1 MHAEMY
7 KIGSIGHGF
16 LAIMGRPYI
25 EQQEPASLANV
36 ARLGIQQVVSLL
48 EPGEARSLG
57 LDAEGRE
64 TRARGM
70 GFVSFPIADMGT
82 PVSVEAFADITLTL
96 FRRIDRGVNTLVH
109 CRAGIGRSG
118 LFAAGMLLHAG
129 MDAEQAFAH
138 VGKMRGLR
146 VPENLEQHNWLVSH
160 QNLIAAA
167 TRNPDDAG

>member
-1 MHAEMY
+1 MY

-25 EQQEPASLANV
+25 EHHQPASLLNV
-36 ARLGIQQVVSLL
+36 ARLGIKQVVSLL

-57 LDAEGRE
+57 LDGERLEAK
-64 TRARGM
+64 AQGM
-70 GFVSFPIADMGT
+70 GFEAFPIVDMGT
-82 PVSVEAFADITLTL
+82 PRSVEDFANLTHTL
-96 FRRIDRGVNTLVH
+96 FRRVDRGINTLVH

-118 LFAAGMLLHAG
+118 LFAAGMLLYAG

-146 VPENLEQHNWLVSH
+146 VPETLDQHNWLVSN
-160 QNLIAAA
+160 QSRIVELAQGPEDV
-167 TRNPDDAG
+167 T

>member
-1 MHAEMY
+1 MY

-25 EQQEPASLANV
+25 EQHEAASLANV

-48 EPGEARSLG
+48 ESGEARHLG
-57 LDAEGRE
+57 LDAERFE
-64 TRARGM
+64 ARACGM

-82 PVSVEAFADITLTL
+82 PRSVEEFAEVTHTL
-96 FRRIDRGVNTLVH
+96 FRRIDSGINTLVH

-118 LFAAGMLLHAG
+118 LFAAGMLLYAG

-146 VPENLEQHNWLVSH
+146 VPETLEQHAWLVDN
-160 QNLIAAA
+160 QARIVTIA
-167 TRNPDDAG
+167 RGPGDAG